1 MNKKVLFALS
11 LVLAFAVGF
20 GACLGVDA
28 VLRAR
33 LGTPEE
39 TASPAPAE
47 ETASPLP
54 ETAPPPTE
62 SAPAALEDPAAPP
75 PSVMGEL
82 SPAVEAIIGDAA
94 GLWDVYVIDLDTGE
108 EQRWAETAGG
118 AVLEPQPAASECKL
132 FIAGAVHRRLADW
145 TGDRTPVDRYLGD
158 MLSKSDNG
166 AANAL
171 LAWLGGSELFLL
183 DDASLAA
190 GLEAVNAFCREE
202 GFAASSMGRALGT
215 GAESPEQENYTSSAD
230 CAAFLARVA
239 RGELVSESASA
250 EILADLTAQERR
262 DKIPAGIIGESWTV
276 ANKTGE
282 IWAGEGSGYAVT
294 MCWDAAVV
302 TGPRNYVL
310 AVMARPAAND
320 AGGYVQAAEMTT
332 RISAAVFA
340 AFSGVNLDEGTVVQ
354 P

>member
-1 MNKKVLFALS
+1 MRKKLLFAVS
-11 LVLAFAVGF
+11 LALAFAVGF
-20 GACLGVDA
+20 GACLGVDTF
-28 VLRAR
+28 LRAR

-39 TASPAPAE
+39 TATPAPAAE
-47 ETASPLP
+47 SPLP
-54 ETAPPPTE
+54 ETASPGE
-62 SAPAALEDPAAPP
+62 NIPASSAAPEP
-75 PSVMGEL
+75 LPSVLGTL
-82 SPAVEAIIGDAA
+82 SHAVEAIIGDAS
-94 GLWDVYVIDLDTGE
+94 GLWDIYVIDLDTGK

-118 AVLEPQPAASECKL
+118 AVTEPQPAASECKL
-132 FIAGAVHRRLADW
+132 FIAGAVHRRLETAE
-145 TGDRTPVDRYLGD
+145 GESAGAVDRYLGE

-202 GFAASSMGRALGT
+202 GFAASSMGRSLGAA
-215 GAESPEQENYTSSAD
+215 AESPETENYTSSAD

-239 RGELVSESASA
+239 RGELVSDHASA

-262 DKIPAGIIGESWTV
+262 DKIPAGVLGAGWTV

-282 IWAGEGSGYAVT
+282 ILAGDGGYTVT
-294 MCWDAAVV
+294 MSWDAAVV
-302 TGPRNYVL
+302 SGPRNYVL
-310 AVMARPAAND
+310 VVMARPAAND
-320 AGGYVQAAEMTT
+320 QEGYAQAVEMTVRISQAA
-332 RISAAVFA
+332 FA
-340 AFSGVNLDEGTVVQ
+340 AFSGQNLDGGTVAQ